1 MIMKRLTPEDAWRA
15 FGKGQKVYEI
25 REIAPERTFITE
37 LMQSENLVTFED
49 TPAAEKEPADEGRTE
64 PTATEQAPLP
74 EAVEKPKQAKRG
86 RPRRIQ

>member
-25 REIAPERTFITE
+25 REVFPERTFITQ
-37 LMQSENLVTFED
+37 LMQSEGLVTFVE
-49 TPAAEKEPADEGRTE
+49 TPAQTEAADEGRTE
-64 PTATEQAPLP
+64 TTATEQASQP
-74 EAVEKPKQAKRG
+74 EAVESPKQAKRD

>member
-49 TPAAEKEPADEGRTE
+49 TPAAEKEPVQEGRTE
-64 PTATEQAPLP
+64 PTATEQASQP
-74 EAVEKPKQAKRG
+74 EAVESPKQAKRG
-86 RPRRIQ
+86 RPRRQE